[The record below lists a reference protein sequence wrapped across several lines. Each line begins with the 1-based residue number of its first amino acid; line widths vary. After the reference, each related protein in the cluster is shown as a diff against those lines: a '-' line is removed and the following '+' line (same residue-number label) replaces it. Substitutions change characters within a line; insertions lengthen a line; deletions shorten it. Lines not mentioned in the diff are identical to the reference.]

1 MGLLLGIVRHQKDI
15 QLIAA
20 HRIDGL
26 PQGAGAHHG
35 GQYAVGEPGGG
46 PVHGAEFKQRKTAD
60 KGHHQAEYGK
70 AGGEFLA
77 YRHGVHGMSCI
88 WVIKWH
94 SSALALRGA
103 STLAAIHSSHS
114 NLIRIGTDEGAK
126 RVSNRPSRGT
136 VSCIGARGHPF
147 RIFSENKPG
156 WADGWEE
163 EEEEEEVGACRWDM
177 PLGD

>member
-1 MGLLLGIVRHQKDI
+1 MTTIGLSYSLVKISTKCAPAL
-15 QLIAA
+15 A
-20 HRIDGL
+20 
-26 PQGAGAHHG
+26 
-35 GQYAVGEPGGG
+35 Y
-46 PVHGAEFKQRKTAD
+46 

-94 SSALALRGA
+94 SSAPAPRGA

-114 NLIRIGTDEGAK
+114 NLIRIGTKERAK

-136 VSCIGARGHPF
+136 ESCIGQRGHHF

-156 WADGWEE
+156 ADGGKKSGH
-163 EEEEEEVGACRWDM
+163 VGATYPWVTSLSSHRETRHGC
-177 PLGD
+177 LAGS